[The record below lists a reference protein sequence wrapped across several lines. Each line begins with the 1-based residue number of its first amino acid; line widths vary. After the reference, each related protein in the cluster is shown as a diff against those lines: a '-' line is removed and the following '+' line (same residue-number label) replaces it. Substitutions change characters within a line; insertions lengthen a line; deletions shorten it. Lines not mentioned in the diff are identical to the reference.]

1 MLAPSKPRQRLSRRY
16 QIYGLAISLFVHA
29 SVLVGLS
36 IASVEPWFFLASTAW
51 DTNAIKA
58 TFGTADEQ
66 AYLPPAQPFPVQ
78 ILPIPVSGAEEV
90 KTPAPELAVDPSQV
104 TDDMLRARL
113 DAAVAKAAGR
123 NAQENLDRL
132 DQMSGRLKN
141 VASAGS
147 ISELAGTFQQFVGTK
162 SRASQPVEHVA
173 PDDFDYETAQFH
185 DVKRYAIE
193 PSGWRYVAVL
203 LDAAGRTTEVEM
215 DEPDGE
221 RVYVTLER
229 IKANPLLEQVYR
241 QIAMPLLDKMLG
253 GLKQAAKPK
262 DEGFRT
268 KDEMP

>member
-29 SVLVGLS
+29 SVLVGLT
-36 IASVEPWFFLASTAW
+36 IASVEPWFFLGSTAW
-51 DTNAIKA
+51 DTNAIRA

-78 ILPIPVSGAEEV
+78 ILPAPGAEEV
-90 KTPAPELAVDPSQV
+90 KTPEPELTVDPSQV
-104 TDDMLRARL
+104 TDDMVQARL
-113 DAAVAKAAGR
+113 DASVAKAAGR
-123 NAQENLDRL
+123 SVQENLDRL

-147 ISELAGTFQQFVGTK
+147 IGELAGTFQQFVGTK
-162 SRASQPVEHVA
+162 PRASQPVEHAV
-173 PDDFDYETAQFH
+173 PDNFDYETAQFH

-203 LDAAGRTTEVEM
+203 LDASGRTIEVEM

-253 GLKQAAKPK
+253 GMKPAAKPK
-262 DEGFRT
+262 EDGLRT
-268 KDEMP
+268 KD